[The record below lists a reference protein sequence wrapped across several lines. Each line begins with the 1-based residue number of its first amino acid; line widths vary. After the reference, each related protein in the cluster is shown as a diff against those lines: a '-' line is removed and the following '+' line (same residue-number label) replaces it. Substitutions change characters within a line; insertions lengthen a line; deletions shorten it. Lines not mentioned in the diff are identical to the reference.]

1 MLPKKETL
9 TIEFKSDRN
18 KLQNS
23 DIFDAVVAFAN
34 TEGGD
39 LYLGIEDSGEVTG
52 VHKDHKNH
60 TTLAAFIANNT
71 LPPVSVRAD
80 IIEDIHPVLKISVPK
95 SYNGIVATISGKVL
109 RRRIKAD
116 GTPENVPMYPAEFA
130 SRLSELRMIDYSAM
144 PVLECSIDDFD
155 PLEIEHLRNVILSYN
170 GERSLLDLSDED
182 LFKALGLVRDFN
194 GQLVPTITGLLLIG
208 RIDAL
213 KCHIPTHTSSF
224 QVLSGTDV
232 KVNEDMCLPLLSTI
246 DKINT
251 YMDAWNP
258 EQEIEMGLFRISV
271 PDFNKRAFR
280 EALVNA
286 FSHRDYS
293 KMGRVRI
300 AINDDGLTIANPGG
314 FIEGVSI
321 KNLLTAEPH
330 GRNPQLAD
338 ALKRIGLAEK
348 TGRGIDRIYEGSLLY
363 GNPLP
368 DYSNS
373 TPVTVSLFIPRS
385 KPDPQIAKLVSS
397 EQNRLG
403 RPLSL
408 NTLLVL
414 NVLKDMP
421 RSNLTDL
428 AEAVNLSEIATKAI
442 LDTSIECGIVD
453 IYGSGRN
460 RTYILSPKVYSTKS
474 KRIGYVRQV
483 DIDETRYPELIINLA
498 KTNEFISRADV
509 VQLLHVDNNKAYRL
523 LKSLADQGVLEPIN
537 KGRYAKYHYS
547 GNA

>member
-9 TIEFKSDRN
+9 TIEFKSDRH
-18 KLQNS
+18 KLSNS
-23 DIFDAVVAFAN
+23 EIFDAVVAFAN

-52 VHKDHKNH
+52 VHKEHIDP
-60 TTLAAFIANNT
+60 TTLGAFIANNT
-71 LPPVSVRAD
+71 LPPVSIRAE
-80 IIEDIHPVLKISVPK
+80 IIEDVHPVLKISVPK
-95 SYNGIVATISGKVL
+95 SYNGIVATISGKIQ

-130 SRLSELRMIDYSAM
+130 TRLSDLRMLDYSAM
-144 PVLECSIDDFD
+144 PISECSINDFD
-155 PLEIEHLRNVILSYN
+155 SIETERLRNLILSYN
-170 GERSLLDLSDED
+170 GEKTLLDLPNED
-182 LFKALGLVRDFN
+182 LFKALGFARDIN
-194 GQLVPTITGLLLIG
+194 GQLIPTVTGLLMIG
-208 RIDAL
+208 KVSVIR
-213 KCHIPTHTSSF
+213 HYIPTHATSF

-232 KVNEDMCLPLLSTI
+232 KVNDDTCLPLLSTI

-251 YMDAWNP
+251 YMEAWNP
-258 EQEIEMGLFRISV
+258 EQEIEMGLFRVSV

-280 EALVNA
+280 EALINA

-293 KMGRVRI
+293 KMGRVRVCI
-300 AINDDGLTIANPGG
+300 SDEGLLIANPGG
-314 FIEGVSI
+314 FIEGVSV

-330 GRNPQLAD
+330 GRNPLLAD
-338 ALKRIGLAEK
+338 ALKRIGLAER
-348 TGRGIDRIYEGSLLY
+348 TGRGIDRIYEGSLVY

-373 TPVTVSLFIPRS
+373 TAVTVSLFIPRS
-385 KPDPQIAKLVSS
+385 KPDPQIAKLVSN

-414 NVLKDMP
+414 NMLKDMP
-421 RSNLTDL
+421 RSKVKEL
-428 AEAVNLSEIATKAI
+428 AAATSLSEIATKAI

-453 IYGSGRN
+453 IYGSGHN

-474 KRIGYVRQV
+474 KKIGYVRQV
-483 DIDETRYPELIINLA
+483 DIDETRYPELIINMA
-498 KTNEFISRADV
+498 KTNDYISRADV
-509 VQLLHVDNNKAYRL
+509 VQLLHVDENKAYRL
-523 LKSLADQGVLEPIN
+523 LKGLVDQQVLEPIN
-537 KGRYAKYHYS
+537 KGRYAKYRYQ
-547 GNA
+547 GDI